1 MPPCSPTAATGRWA
15 ALTAA
20 ALLAGGCASVAPP
33 APAPPARA
41 PVPAATTGPLTAERQ
56 WLQAWFKDTPVRIAQ
71 RQDGAVTVEVP
82 STYCFDP
89 GRTEVKPA
97 LAAVL
102 DKVAE
107 SLRRVPQAR
116 LARLAAPDDDSVN
129 AAMAQ
134 ERAVKVQRHLRSRG
148 VAAARLA
155 SVTVTAEAAV
165 QLRMEVPA
173 PAP

>member
-1 MPPCSPTAATGRWA
+1 MV
-15 ALTAA
+15 AA
-20 ALLAGGCASVAPP
+20 ACLAAGCGSVSSPASPP
-33 APAPPARA
+33 LTPTAPPAR
-41 PVPAATTGPLTAERQ
+41 GPLQGSASGPLAVERQ

-82 STYCFDP
+82 TIHCFDP
-89 GRTEVKPA
+89 GRSDVKPA

-107 SLRRVPQAR
+107 SLRRVPQVR
-116 LARLAAPDDDSVN
+116 LARLAAPDDDSVS
-129 AAMAQ
+129 ATMAR

-148 VAAARLA
+148 VAAARLGSA
-155 SVTVTAEAAV
+155 TVTADAAV
-165 QLRMEVPA
+165 QLRMELPA

>member
-1 MPPCSPTAATGRWA
+1 MAAAWLAAGCGSVSPPATPTPSPT
-15 ALTAA
+15 
-20 ALLAGGCASVAPP
+20 
-33 APAPPARA
+33 APPARG
-41 PVPAATTGPLTAERQ
+41 PAQGSASGPLAVERQ

-71 RQDGAVTVEVP
+71 RQDGAVLVEVP
-82 STYCFDP
+82 TTHCFDP

-116 LARLAAPDDDSVN
+116 LARLAAPDDESVN
-129 AAMAQ
+129 AAMAR
-134 ERAVKVQRHLRSRG
+134 ERAVNVLRHLRSRG
-148 VAAARLA
+148 VAAARLGSA
-155 SVTVTAEAAV
+155 TVTADAAV
-165 QLRMEVPA
+165 QLRMEVAA